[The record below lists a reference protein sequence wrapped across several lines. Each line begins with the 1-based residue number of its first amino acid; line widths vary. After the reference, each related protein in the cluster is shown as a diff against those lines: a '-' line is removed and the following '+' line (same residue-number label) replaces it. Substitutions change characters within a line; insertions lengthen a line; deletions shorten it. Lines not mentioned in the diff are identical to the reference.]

1 MTSLTGSLNNA
12 VLHILAYSYELG
24 LGLKID
30 DFDDI
35 AQQVKCLCGVIP
47 SGRYTVIDFYNAG
60 GVPAVARDEIKEGDI
75 IVLRYEG
82 HQDSPGMNELMKITD
97 SLIAKGMEEKV
108 ALISDGLF
116 SGFNHGTIIGHVAP
130 EAMVGGLIAFVE
142 DGDLIEYSI
151 PKGKLNLLV
160 SDNVIAE
167 RKKA

>member
-1 MTSLTGSLNNA
+1 
-12 VLHILAYSYELG
+12 
-24 LGLKID
+24 
-30 DFDDI
+30 
-35 AQQVKCLCGVIP
+35 
-47 SGRYTVIDFYNAG
+47 
-60 GVPAVARDEIKEGDI
+60 
-75 IVLRYEG
+75 
-82 HQDSPGMNELMKITD
+82 MNELMKITD

-108 ALISDGLF
+108 ALISDGRF

-167 RKKA
+167 RKKHWVLDYVFFKSFSNTFFFYSLT